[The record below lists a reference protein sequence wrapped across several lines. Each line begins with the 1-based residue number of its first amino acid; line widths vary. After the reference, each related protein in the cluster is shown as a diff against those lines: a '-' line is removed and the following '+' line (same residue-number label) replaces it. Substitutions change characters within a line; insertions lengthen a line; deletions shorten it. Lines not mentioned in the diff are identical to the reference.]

1 MVERN
6 EQSGAVVNG
15 VYTEERTPQKEMYF
29 QEGTLTFSVAN
40 GYNEALDLPPK
51 RTPTVHE
58 L

>member
-15 VYTEERTPQKEMYF
+15 IYTEERTPQK
-29 QEGTLTFSVAN
+29 TVAN
-40 GYNEALDLPPK
+40 GYNEALDLPLK

-58 L
+58 QAIGEG

>member
-1 MVERN
+1 MN

-40 GYNEALDLPPK
+40 GSIGPA
-51 RTPTVHE
+51 T
-58 L
+58 